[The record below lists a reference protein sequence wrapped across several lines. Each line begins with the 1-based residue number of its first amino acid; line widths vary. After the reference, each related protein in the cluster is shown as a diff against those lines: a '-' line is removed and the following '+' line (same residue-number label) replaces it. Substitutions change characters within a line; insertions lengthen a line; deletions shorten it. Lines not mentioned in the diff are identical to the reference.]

1 MTKLYFDIETLPA
14 GNEMY
19 DIIKQF
25 HKSRCEDGKET
36 KTFEEYLEST
46 NFDGSFGRI
55 ACIGYAVDDGEPE
68 VLHGDEKEM
77 LQRFWEIAKD
87 INLFI
92 GFNLMDFD
100 FKFIYQRSILLGVKP
115 SRDVSFRRY
124 YNNPIYDVMYEW
136 NKWGMQNKPSL
147 DKLAKAFGFPS
158 SKDGEI
164 EGKNVAKAFEEGRI
178 SEICEYCKK
187 DVELTRKI
195 YKRMI
200 FE

>member
-124 YNNPIYDVMYEW
+124 YNNPIYYFMY
-136 NKWGMQNKPSL
+136 
-147 DKLAKAFGFPS
+147 
-158 SKDGEI
+158 
-164 EGKNVAKAFEEGRI
+164 
-178 SEICEYCKK
+178 
-187 DVELTRKI
+187 
-195 YKRMI
+195 
-200 FE
+200 